1 MKHFI
6 GPLVFQ
12 VIIVTPS
19 FTVTPAIRSS
29 SALGSAVSEAVVGEH
44 FIGPLIFQVITATYF
59 TVTSAIRSSSGLGS
73 AVSEAVVGETLY
85 WTIDIPGNYS
95 NIFHCDFSYKIK

>member
-6 GPLVFQ
+6 GPLIFQ

-19 FTVTPAIRSS
+19 FTVTSAIRSS
-29 SALGSAVSEAVVGEH
+29 SA
-44 FIGPLIFQVITATYF
+44 
-59 TVTSAIRSSSGLGS
+59 LGS

-85 WTIDIPGNYS
+85 WTIDIPGNYCY
-95 NIFHCDFSYKIK
+95 IFHCDVSYKIN